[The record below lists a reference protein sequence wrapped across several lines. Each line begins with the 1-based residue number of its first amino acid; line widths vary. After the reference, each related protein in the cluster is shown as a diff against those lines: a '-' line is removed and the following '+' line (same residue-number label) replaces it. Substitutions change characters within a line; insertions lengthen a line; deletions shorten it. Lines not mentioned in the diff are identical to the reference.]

1 MKTNCI
7 QNMKETLR
15 GITNGVKNMY
25 NNVEKFVLAG
35 VILSIGFLFFLM
47 DQSNEVEL
55 SDNIS
60 ESFSNEG
67 TVDVEI
73 TSNVNNTNVGNS
85 VKDEAMTTETVPTF
99 HDNVEALD
107 VIETT
112 PVPSFNEAFLAARNE
127 LGPGQTFEWNG
138 NLYSTNYV
146 DEVFEVLQSEVAVE
160 DILIDETKPQLSQVE
175 NDENLAYSNS
185 K

>member
-1 MKTNCI
+1 M
-7 QNMKETLR
+7 ES
-15 GITNGVKNMY
+15 KNMY

-35 VILSIGFLFFLM
+35 VILCIGSLFFLM
-47 DQSNEVEL
+47 DQSEEVEL

-60 ESFSNEG
+60 ESFFDEG

-73 TSNVNNTNVGNS
+73 TSLVNNTNMGNS
-85 VKDEAMTTETVPTF
+85 VNAEAMATETVPTF
-99 HDNVEALD
+99 QDNVESLD

-112 PVPSFNEAFLAARNE
+112 PVPSFNDAFLAARNE
-127 LGPGQTFEWNG
+127 LGPGNTFEWNG
-138 NLYSTNYV
+138 NLYSTNYA

-160 DILIDETKPQLSQVE
+160 DILIDETEPQLSQI
-175 NDENLAYSNS
+175 DEDESLAYNND

>member
-1 MKTNCI
+1 M
-7 QNMKETLR
+7 EL
-15 GITNGVKNMY
+15 KNMY

-35 VILSIGFLFFLM
+35 VILCIGSLFFLM
-47 DQSNEVEL
+47 DQSEEVEL

-60 ESFSNEG
+60 ESFFDEG

-73 TSNVNNTNVGNS
+73 TSLVNNTNMGNS
-85 VKDEAMTTETVPTF
+85 VNDEAMATETVPTF
-99 HDNVEALD
+99 HNNVESLD

-112 PVPSFNEAFLAARNE
+112 PVPSFNDAFLAARTE
-127 LGPGQTFEWNG
+127 LGPGNTFEWNG
-138 NLYSTNYV
+138 NLYSTNYA

-160 DILIDETKPQLSQVE
+160 DILIDETEPQLSQV
-175 NDENLAYSNS
+175 DEDESLAYSNS

>member
-1 MKTNCI
+1 M
-7 QNMKETLR
+7 EL
-15 GITNGVKNMY
+15 KNMY

-35 VILSIGFLFFLM
+35 VILCIGSLFFLM
-47 DQSNEVEL
+47 DQSEEVEL

-73 TSNVNNTNVGNS
+73 TSLVNNTNMGNS
-85 VKDEAMTTETVPTF
+85 VNDEAMATKTVPTF
-99 HDNVEALD
+99 SDDVESLQ

-112 PVPSFNEAFLAARNE
+112 PIPSFNDAFLAARNE
-127 LGPGQTFEWNG
+127 LGPGNTFEWNG
-138 NLYSTNYV
+138 NLYSTNYA

-160 DILIDETKPQLSQVE
+160 DILIDETEPQLSQV
-175 NDENLAYSNS
+175 DEDESLAYSNS

>member
-1 MKTNCI
+1 MKA
-7 QNMKETLR
+7 TLR

-35 VILSIGFLFFLM
+35 VILCIGSLFFLM
-47 DQSNEVEL
+47 DQSEEVEL

-60 ESFSNEG
+60 ESFFDEG
-67 TVDVEI
+67 TVDVEF
-73 TSNVNNTNVGNS
+73 TSLVNNTNMGNS
-85 VKDEAMTTETVPTF
+85 VNDEAMATETVPTF
-99 HDNVEALD
+99 HNNVESLD

-112 PVPSFNEAFLAARNE
+112 PVPSFNDAFLAARNE
-127 LGPGQTFEWNG
+127 LGPGNTFEWNG
-138 NLYSTNYV
+138 NLYSTNYA

-160 DILIDETKPQLSQVE
+160 DILIDETEPQLSQI
-175 NDENLAYSNS
+175 DEDESLAYNND

>member
-1 MKTNCI
+1 M
-7 QNMKETLR
+7 EL
-15 GITNGVKNMY
+15 KNMY

-35 VILSIGFLFFLM
+35 VILCIGSLFFLM
-47 DQSNEVEL
+47 DQSEEVEL

-73 TSNVNNTNVGNS
+73 TSLVNNTNMGNS
-85 VKDEAMTTETVPTF
+85 VNDEAMATETVPTF
-99 HDNVEALD
+99 NDNVESLD

-112 PVPSFNEAFLAARNE
+112 PVPSFNDAFLAARNE
-127 LGPGQTFEWNG
+127 LGPGNTFEWNG
-138 NLYSTNYV
+138 NLYSTNYA
-146 DEVFEVLQSEVAVE
+146 DEVFDAVHREVVIE
-160 DILIDETKPQLSQVE
+160 DILIDETEPQLSQV
-175 NDENLAYSNS
+175 DEDESLAYSNS

>member
-1 MKTNCI
+1 M
-7 QNMKETLR
+7 EL
-15 GITNGVKNMY
+15 KNMY

-35 VILSIGFLFFLM
+35 VILCIGSLFFLM
-47 DQSNEVEL
+47 DQSEEVEL

-73 TSNVNNTNVGNS
+73 TSLVNNTNMGNS
-85 VKDEAMTTETVPTF
+85 VNDEAMATETVPTF
-99 HDNVEALD
+99 NDNVESLE

-112 PVPSFNEAFLAARNE
+112 PVPSFNDAFLAARNE
-127 LGPGQTFEWNG
+127 LGPGNTFEWNG
-138 NLYSTNYV
+138 NLYSTNYA
-146 DEVFEVLQSEVAVE
+146 DEVFDAVHREVVIE
-160 DILIDETKPQLSQVE
+160 DILIDETEPQLSQVE
-175 NDENLAYSNS
+175 DDESLAYSNS

>member
-1 MKTNCI
+1 M
-7 QNMKETLR
+7 EL
-15 GITNGVKNMY
+15 KNMY

-35 VILSIGFLFFLM
+35 VILCIGSLFFLM
-47 DQSNEVEL
+47 DQSEEVEL

-73 TSNVNNTNVGNS
+73 TSLVNNTNIGNS
-85 VKDEAMTTETVPTF
+85 VNDEAMATETVPTF
-99 HDNVEALD
+99 IDNVESLE

-112 PVPSFNEAFLAARNE
+112 PVPSFNDAFLAARTE
-127 LGPGQTFEWNG
+127 LGPGNTFEWNG
-138 NLYSTNYV
+138 NLYSTNYA
-146 DEVFEVLQSEVAVE
+146 DEVFDAVHREVVIE
-160 DILIDETKPQLSQVE
+160 DILIDETEPQLSQV
-175 NDENLAYSNS
+175 DEDESLAYSNS

>member
-1 MKTNCI
+1 M
-7 QNMKETLR
+7 EF
-15 GITNGVKNMY
+15 KNMY

-35 VILSIGFLFFLM
+35 VILCIGSLFFLM
-47 DQSNEVEL
+47 DQSEEVEL

-73 TSNVNNTNVGNS
+73 TSLVNNTNMGNS
-85 VKDEAMTTETVPTF
+85 VNDEAMATETVPTSS
-99 HDNVEALD
+99 DDVESIE

-112 PVPSFNEAFLAARNE
+112 PVPSFNDAFLAARNE
-127 LGPGQTFEWNG
+127 LGPGNTFEWNG
-138 NLYSTNYV
+138 NLYSTNYA

-160 DILIDETKPQLSQVE
+160 DILIDETEPQLSQV
-175 NDENLAYSNS
+175 DEDESLAYSNS

>member
-1 MKTNCI
+1 M
-7 QNMKETLR
+7 EL
-15 GITNGVKNMY
+15 KNMY

-35 VILSIGFLFFLM
+35 VILCIGSLFFLM
-47 DQSNEVEL
+47 DQSEEVEL

-73 TSNVNNTNVGNS
+73 TSLVNNTNMGNS
-85 VKDEAMTTETVPTF
+85 VNDEAMATETVPTF
-99 HDNVEALD
+99 NDNVESLE

-112 PVPSFNEAFLAARNE
+112 PVPSFNDAFLAARTE
-127 LGPGQTFEWNG
+127 LGPGYTFEWNG
-138 NLYSTNYV
+138 NLYSTNYA

-160 DILIDETKPQLSQVE
+160 DILIDETEPQLSQVDK
-175 NDENLAYSNS
+175 DESLAYSNS

>member
-1 MKTNCI
+1 M
-7 QNMKETLR
+7 EL
-15 GITNGVKNMY
+15 KNMY

-35 VILSIGFLFFLM
+35 VILCIGSLFFLM
-47 DQSNEVEL
+47 DQSEEVEL

-73 TSNVNNTNVGNS
+73 TSLVNNTNMGNS
-85 VKDEAMTTETVPTF
+85 VNDEAMATETVPTF
-99 HDNVEALD
+99 NDNVESLD

-127 LGPGQTFEWNG
+127 LGPGNTFEWNG
-138 NLYSTNYV
+138 NLYSTNYA
-146 DEVFEVLQSEVAVE
+146 DEVFEVLHSEVAVD
-160 DILIDETKPQLSQVE
+160 DILIDETEPQLSQV
-175 NDENLAYSNS
+175 DEDESLAYSNS

>member
-1 MKTNCI
+1 
-7 QNMKETLR
+7 MKETLR

-35 VILSIGFLFFLM
+35 VILCIGSLFFLM
-47 DQSNEVEL
+47 DQSEEVEL

-60 ESFSNEG
+60 ESFFDEG

-73 TSNVNNTNVGNS
+73 TSLVNNTNMGNS
-85 VKDEAMTTETVPTF
+85 VNDEAMATETVPTF
-99 HDNVEALD
+99 HNNVESLE

-112 PVPSFNEAFLAARNE
+112 PVPSFNDAFLAARNE
-127 LGPGQTFEWNG
+127 LGPGNTFEWNG
-138 NLYSTNYV
+138 NLYSTNYA

-160 DILIDETKPQLSQVE
+160 DILIDETEPQLSQI
-175 NDENLAYSNS
+175 DEDESLAYNND

>member
-1 MKTNCI
+1 M
-7 QNMKETLR
+7 EF
-15 GITNGVKNMY
+15 KNMY

-35 VILSIGFLFFLM
+35 VILCIGSLFFLM
-47 DQSNEVEL
+47 DQSKDIEL

-73 TSNVNNTNVGNS
+73 TSLVNNTNMGNS
-85 VKDEAMTTETVPTF
+85 VNDEAMATETVPTF
-99 HDNVEALD
+99 NDNVESLE

-112 PVPSFNEAFLAARNE
+112 PVPSFNDAFLASRNE
-127 LGPGQTFEWNG
+127 LGPGNTFEWNG
-138 NLYSTNYV
+138 NLYSTTYA

-160 DILIDETKPQLSQVE
+160 DILIDETEPQLSQV
-175 NDENLAYSNS
+175 DEDESLAYSNS
-185 K
+185 T

>member
-1 MKTNCI
+1 M
-7 QNMKETLR
+7 EL
-15 GITNGVKNMY
+15 KNMY

-35 VILSIGFLFFLM
+35 VILCIGSLFFLM
-47 DQSNEVEL
+47 DQSEEVEL

-73 TSNVNNTNVGNS
+73 TSLVNNTNMGNS
-85 VKDEAMTTETVPTF
+85 VNDEAMATETVPTF
-99 HDNVEALD
+99 IDNVESLE

-112 PVPSFNEAFLAARNE
+112 PVPSFNDAFLAARTE
-127 LGPGQTFEWNG
+127 LGPGNTFEWNG
-138 NLYSTNYV
+138 NLYSTNYA

-160 DILIDETKPQLSQVE
+160 DILIDETEPQLSQIDK
-175 NDENLAYSNS
+175 DESLAYNND

>member
-1 MKTNCI
+1 M
-7 QNMKETLR
+7 EL
-15 GITNGVKNMY
+15 KNMY

-35 VILSIGFLFFLM
+35 VILCIGSLFFLM
-47 DQSNEVEL
+47 DQSEEVEL

-60 ESFSNEG
+60 ESFFDEG

-73 TSNVNNTNVGNS
+73 TSLVNNTNMGNS
-85 VKDEAMTTETVPTF
+85 VNDEAMATETVPTF
-99 HDNVEALD
+99 HNNVESLE

-112 PVPSFNEAFLAARNE
+112 PVPSFNDAFLVARNE
-127 LGPGQTFEWNG
+127 LGPGNTFEWNG
-138 NLYSTNYV
+138 NLYSTNYA

-160 DILIDETKPQLSQVE
+160 DILIDETEPQLSQI
-175 NDENLAYSNS
+175 DEDESLAYNND

>member
-1 MKTNCI
+1 M
-7 QNMKETLR
+7 EF
-15 GITNGVKNMY
+15 KNMY

-35 VILSIGFLFFLM
+35 VILCIGSLFFLM

-85 VKDEAMTTETVPTF
+85 VNDEAMATETVPTF
-99 HDNVEALD
+99 NDNVEALD

-127 LGPGQTFEWNG
+127 LG
-138 NLYSTNYV
+138 LS
-146 DEVFEVLQSEVAVE
+146 
-160 DILIDETKPQLSQVE
+160 LIHI
-175 NDENLAYSNS
+175 
-185 K
+185 

>member
-1 MKTNCI
+1 M
-7 QNMKETLR
+7 EL
-15 GITNGVKNMY
+15 KNMY

-35 VILSIGFLFFLM
+35 VILCIGSLFFLM
-47 DQSNEVEL
+47 DQSEEVEL

-73 TSNVNNTNVGNS
+73 TSLVNNTNMGNS
-85 VKDEAMTTETVPTF
+85 VNDEAMATETVPTF
-99 HDNVEALD
+99 NDNVDSIE

-112 PVPSFNEAFLAARNE
+112 PVPSFNDAFLAARNE
-127 LGPGQTFEWNG
+127 LGPGNTFEWNG
-138 NLYSTNYV
+138 NLYSTNYA

-160 DILIDETKPQLSQVE
+160 DILIDETEPQLSQV
-175 NDENLAYSNS
+175 DEDESLAYSNS

>member
-1 MKTNCI
+1 M
-7 QNMKETLR
+7 EL
-15 GITNGVKNMY
+15 KNMY

-35 VILSIGFLFFLM
+35 VILCIGSLFFLM
-47 DQSNEVEL
+47 DQSEEVEL

-73 TSNVNNTNVGNS
+73 TSLVNNTNMGNS
-85 VKDEAMTTETVPTF
+85 VNDEAMATETVPTF
-99 HDNVEALD
+99 IDNVESLE

-112 PVPSFNEAFLAARNE
+112 PVTSFNDAFLAARTE
-127 LGPGQTFEWNG
+127 LGPGNTFEWNG
-138 NLYSTNYV
+138 NLYSTNYA
-146 DEVFEVLQSEVAVE
+146 DEVFDAVHREVVIE
-160 DILIDETKPQLSQVE
+160 DILIDETEPQLSQV
-175 NDENLAYSNS
+175 DEDESLAYSNS

>member
-1 MKTNCI
+1 M
-7 QNMKETLR
+7 EF
-15 GITNGVKNMY
+15 KNMY

-35 VILSIGFLFFLM
+35 VILCIGSLFFLM

-73 TSNVNNTNVGNS
+73 TSNVNNTKVGNS
-85 VKDEAMTTETVPTF
+85 AYDEAMATETVPTF
-99 HDNVEALD
+99 HDNVETLI

-112 PVPSFNEAFLAARNE
+112 PVPSFNDAFLAARNE
-127 LGPGQTFEWNG
+127 LGPGYTFEWNG
-138 NLYSTNYV
+138 NLYSTNYA
-146 DEVFEVLQSEVAVE
+146 DEVFEDLQTEVAVE
-160 DILIDETKPQLSQVE
+160 DILIDETEPQLSQVE